1 MPLYTPTSSETG
13 FRGGKNILASEHL
26 QFIEAAATLDAE
38 AFGRGYHDV
47 GKLIARNTSTG
58 LYEPVANV
66 TGNEEEGTTGLEGF
80 DNFGILN
87 VDWDCDG
94 ENNVVAGE
102 VIVRGSVYEAKLA
115 DEVSDAF
122 KQANPMIRFVTH
134 I

>member
-1 MPLYTPTSSETG
+1 MPLYTPKASETE

-38 AFGRGYHDV
+38 AFGAGYHDV
-47 GKLIARNTSTG
+47 GKLVARNTSTG
-58 LYEPVANV
+58 LYEPVADA
-66 TGNEEEGTTGLEGF
+66 EALDGF

-87 VDWDCDG
+87 VDWECDG

-102 VIVRGSVYEAKLA
+102 VIVRGSVYEEKLA
-115 DEVSDAF
+115 DEVSDEF
-122 KQANPMIRFVTH
+122 KAANPLIRYVNH

>member
-1 MPLYTPTSSETG
+1 MPLYTPKASETE

-38 AFGRGYHDV
+38 AFGAGYHDV
-47 GKLIARNTSTG
+47 GKLVARNTSTG
-58 LYEPVANV
+58 LYEPVADA
-66 TGNEEEGTTGLEGF
+66 EALDGF

-87 VDWDCDG
+87 VDWECDG

-102 VIVRGSVYEAKLA
+102 VIVRGSVYEEKLA

-122 KQANPMIRFVTH
+122 KAANPLIRYVNH